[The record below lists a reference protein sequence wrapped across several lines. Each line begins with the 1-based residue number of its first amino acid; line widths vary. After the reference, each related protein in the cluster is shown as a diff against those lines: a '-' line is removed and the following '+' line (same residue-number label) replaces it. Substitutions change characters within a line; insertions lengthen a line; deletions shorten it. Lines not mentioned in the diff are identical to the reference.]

1 MVMKCVLVSR
11 VCVTWPVARP
21 GTQMAERRTATRERR
36 SNAVRRIH
44 RAAGGGWSVDPRS
57 VDRYTRGVGDALPG
71 DVSPT
76 DERTRRILDAAVQL
90 AEGGGFAA
98 VRLRDVA
105 QTSGVAL
112 GTVYKRFRSKEEL
125 LVGVLSREIAGLRAR
140 LGDTPIAEA
149 QLLARVVQ
157 FFAVLTDF
165 LCDRPNFARAVVRS
179 AASGEPGMSQRLHE
193 FHSALFELGAMAV
206 RGTSAQPLTDS
217 EVLMLGS
224 SQYVWFAALC
234 GWASGLYPK
243 HGVVQRVTSA
253 ARLMHHGV
261 DKLPASA
268 VAEAFEAYGAR

>member
-1 MVMKCVLVSR
+1 MS
-11 VCVTWPVARP
+11 
-21 GTQMAERRTATRERR
+21 ERRTVTRERR
-36 SNAVRRIH
+36 SNAVPRIH
-44 RAAGGGWSVDPRS
+44 RTDSGGWSVDPYG

-125 LVGVLSREIAGLRAR
+125 LVGVLSREIAALRAR
-140 LGDTPIAEA
+140 LGETPIAEA
-149 QLLARVVQ
+149 PLLARVVE

-193 FHSALFELGAMAV
+193 FHSALFELGVMAV
-206 RGTSAQPLTDS
+206 RGAAAEALSES
-217 EVLMLGS
+217 EVLMLAA

-243 HGVVQRVTSA
+243 QGVVQRVTSA
-253 ARLMHHGV
+253 ARLMHHGI
-261 DKLPASA
+261 DRLPVSLA
-268 VAEAFEAYGAR
+268 AEAFAAYQTGGHGPGARSAAS